1 MKMQTNS
8 DRNVF
13 SAIIARLREQFKGE
27 DYHVVNKNCND
38 FSRALVVALLG
49 SNPEEV
55 DLKPFDWINRPASI
69 GGFFTGANR
78 RNSGSEKTSSTNDK
92 SASSS
97 SKESTDKSYTQKKE
111 LTPAQKALLDKM
123 KKK

>member
-1 MKMQTNS
+1 M
-8 DRNVF
+8 
-13 SAIIARLREQFKGE
+13 
-27 DYHVVNKNCND
+27 
-38 FSRALVVALLG
+38 LG
-49 SNPEEV
+49 DNPEEV

-78 RNSGSEKTSSTNDK
+78 RNSSSSSDSKK
-92 SASSS
+92 SSSS

-111 LTPAQKALLDKM
+111 LTPQQKALLDKM